1 MSQTSWCLQI
11 KETRCL
17 LKDTLKG
24 FGVGREGRWPRSVE
38 AVASLVWGKSTTSE
52 KITEELSGYKR
63 EIILQ
68 DEKKKEWP
76 WGIKSFL

>member
-1 MSQTSWCLQI
+1 M
-11 KETRCL
+11 
-17 LKDTLKG
+17 
-24 FGVGREGRWPRSVE
+24 E